1 MIELNWT
8 LLVQMINFLILMV
21 VLDKIL
27 YKPILKILDERDERI
42 SGGQEKTKDL
52 QERGDVMFKEYN
64 AKLHDAKVDALSVQ
78 CAARKEAQTDSN
90 AIIDEAR
97 KQAEDIVAEMR
108 VQMAQEIER
117 AKQEIEPELK
127 ELAATIAQQVLGRK
141 VA

>member
-78 CAARKEAQTDSN
+78 SAARKEAQTDSN